1 MTQGPRIASHNR
13 DTRAESRDIHAHL
26 RGGRTGGP
34 VATVRAMH
42 KRRACFV
49 GLAAVLALVTV
60 SVGSRFWPRIA
71 RAEPGAAAAA
81 PADRTLSP
89 YFFVEGSAPGVDA
102 LPLKA
107 TSASIQISGVIASVT
122 VKQTY
127 ANDGDKPLNARY
139 VFPASI
145 RAAVHGMKLTVGDRT
160 IRAVV
165 AEREKARETF
175 ERARKEGKSASL
187 LEQDRANVF
196 TMNVA
201 NIMPGD
207 VVDVELDYTELI
219 VPTDGVYELVYP
231 TVVGPRYS
239 NQPEATAPDEDRFVQ
254 SPYGRQGQPATYS
267 FSLDARIAGGMPL
280 QDVSVPSHKV
290 AVAWTGKTEARVAL
304 DPSER
309 AGGNRDFI
317 LRYRLAGAAIQS
329 GLLLHKG
336 DKENFFLLM
345 VEPPQ
350 RVAAAQ
356 IPPREY
362 VFIVDVSGS
371 MHGFPL
377 DTSKQLLRNLVGSLR
392 PTDTFN
398 VILFSGAHQL
408 MAPQSVPAT
417 AQNIAQAIAV
427 IDSQSGGGGTEL
439 LPALQEAMSLPG
451 TDGISRSFVVVTD
464 GYIAGE
470 RETFQ
475 YIRSHLGKANV
486 FSFGIGSSVNRLLV
500 EGVARA
506 GLGEPFVVTEPGEA
520 ADAAARF
527 KAYIESPVLTDI
539 EVAYQGFDVYDVEPA
554 AVPDLMARRPLV
566 VHGKWRGNPAGSITV
581 KGVSGGGSFV
591 RTVDVAS
598 AAVTAKQPALPL
610 SMGAL
615 AHRHPVRFQLRAG
628 ERGGDQGD
636 HAARSGL
643 QPPHPA
649 HVVRRRARSG
659 SQPERQRHRRGPA
672 AAAAAGRQRRRGRRG
687 ERIGAAA
694 RAARPRARRDPVRR
708 PPLQARPHRRLR
720 CARASP
726 SPWWC

>member
-1 MTQGPRIASHNR
+1 
-13 DTRAESRDIHAHL
+13 
-26 RGGRTGGP
+26 
-34 VATVRAMH
+34 
-42 KRRACFV
+42 
-49 GLAAVLALVTV
+49 
-60 SVGSRFWPRIA
+60 
-71 RAEPGAAAAA
+71 
-81 PADRTLSP
+81 
-89 YFFVEGSAPGVDA
+89 VDA

-107 TSASIQISGVIASVT
+107 TSASIQVSGVIASVT

-127 ANDGDKPLNARY
+127 ANDGERPLNARY
-139 VFPASI
+139 VFPAST
-145 RAAVHGMKLTVGDRT
+145 RAAVHGMKMSVGDRV

-165 AEREKARETF
+165 AEREKARATY
-175 ERARKEGKSASL
+175 ERARSEGKSASL

-207 VVDVELDYTELI
+207 VIEVELDYTELL
-219 VPTDGVYELVYP
+219 VPTDGVYEVVYP

-239 NQPEATAPDEDRFVQ
+239 HQAEATAPDSDRFVQ
-254 SPYGRQGQPATYS
+254 NPYGHGGQPPTYS
-267 FSLDARIAGGMPL
+267 FSLDARISSGMPL
-280 QDVSVPSHKV
+280 QSVAVPSHKV
-290 AVAWTGKTEARVAL
+290 AIHWAGKTEARVAL

-317 LRYRLAGAAIQS
+317 LRYRLAGAAIES

-398 VILFSGAHQL
+398 VILFSGAHRL
-408 MAPQSVPAT
+408 MAPQSIPAT
-417 AQNIAQAIAV
+417 SQNVTQALAV
-427 IDSQSGGGGTEL
+427 IDAQTGGGGTEL
-439 LPALQEAMSLPG
+439 LPALQEAMALPA

-520 ADAAARF
+520 AAAAARF

-539 EVAYQGFDVYDVEPA
+539 EVAYQGLDVYDVEPA
-554 AVPDLMARRPLV
+554 SIPDLMARRPLV
-566 VHGKWRGNPAGSITV
+566 LHGKWRGTPGGTITV
-581 KGVSGGGSFV
+581 KGVSGSGSFTKV
-591 RTVDVAS
+591 VDVAS
-598 AAVTAKQPALPL
+598 AAATTSQPALSYLWARARIAALSDFNSGQENDAEAVEITRLGLAYNLLTRHTSFIAVLDQVRNPDGNATDVAQPL
-610 SMGAL
+610 PMPEGVSDEAVGVVNGSEPPLVLLAL
-615 AHRHPVRFQLRAG
+615 ALGLALL
-628 ERGGDQGD
+628 
-636 HAARSGL
+636 AAR
-643 QPPHPA
+643 
-649 HVVRRRARSG
+649 
-659 SQPERQRHRRGPA
+659 
-672 AAAAAGRQRRRGRRG
+672 
-687 ERIGAAA
+687 RIRT
-694 RAARPRARRDPVRR
+694 RAARR
-708 PPLQARPHRRLR
+708 
-720 CARASP
+720 
-726 SPWWC
+726 